1 MAKPWPKVFLFGD
14 SLTQYGNSSD
24 GCWAA
29 LIADF
34 LQRKCD
40 VVNRGFSGYNTR
52 WCKLILPKLITKEDA
67 SSVAMVT
74 VFLGANDSVDSVRCP
89 KQHVPLEE
97 FSQNMRDILQYLL
110 DIGIER
116 QKIAVISPPSCV
128 DSKWEAECSLRSIP
142 FGKYNTATK
151 PYAQASMAV
160 AKEFGTQ
167 SIDLYSS
174 MMAQEGWEDMLNDG
188 LHLSAKGSNHL
199 FQLIKPLLLPL
210 FEKLPL
216 IMPYWADID
225 NENPHALLD
234 TY

>member
-1 MAKPWPKVFLFGD
+1 MSIRARYSLLLVKNLLTIRYFPANSFWTWPSLQRSISGESTNSSNMAKPWPKVFLFGD
-14 SLTQYGNSSD
+14 SLTQ
-24 GCWAA
+24 
-29 LIADF
+29 
-34 LQRKCD
+34 
-40 VVNRGFSGYNTR
+40 
-52 WCKLILPKLITKEDA
+52 
-67 SSVAMVT
+67 
-74 VFLGANDSVDSVRCP
+74 
-89 KQHVPLEE
+89 
-97 FSQNMRDILQYLL
+97 

-199 FQLIKPLLLPL
+199 FQLIKPL
-210 FEKLPL
+210 E
-216 IMPYWADID
+216 AR
-225 NENPHALLD
+225 
-234 TY
+234 